1 MGLTGTDLSCT
12 QMGMA
17 RLSELVAATAGALN
31 LEERTVSMCARHL
44 REAGLIKQKGRGPSA
59 AQMGPTDASNLLL
72 GLMASD
78 ALQHAPENVRR
89 ARKSPSQEYPGQRHS
104 REEKPQFPFLL
115 AGDTLGDAL
124 DTMFDELGRHGMVLT
139 THVPPNLLT
148 SVVKGDLTFHVQRPG
163 HRCWFEIDDS
173 DELYEVSFSG
183 PGWQAGDSIL
193 SNHHGGMN
201 TETEVRLESL
211 GEIADALNLRTSR
224 RRIDHAAHR
233 RREAGRYHPRR

>member
-1 MGLTGTDLSCT
+1 MS
-12 QMGMA
+12 MA

-59 AQMGPTDASNLLL
+59 AQMGPADASNLLL

-89 ARKSPSQEYPGQRHS
+89 S
-104 REEKPQFPFLL
+104 REITFSSTLVNDTLEKEKPQFPFLL

-124 DTMFDELGRHGMVLT
+124 DTMFDELGRYGMVLT

-148 SVVKGDLTFHVQRPG
+148 SVVIGDLTFHVQRPG
-163 HRCWFEIDDS
+163 NTCWFEIDDS
-173 DELYEVSFSG
+173 DEMYEVSFTG
-183 PGWQAGDSIL
+183 PHWQVGDGVL
-193 SNHHGGMN
+193 SDRHGGMK
-201 TETEVRLESL
+201 TVTEVRLESL
-211 GEIADALNLRTSR
+211 GEIADSLNLRD
-224 RRIDHAAHR
+224 IE
-233 RREAGRYHPRR
+233 EAD

>member
-1 MGLTGTDLSCT
+1 MELTLSDLICT

-17 RLSELVAATAGALN
+17 RLSILVAATAGALN

-89 ARKSPSQEYPGQRHS
+89 AREITFSSTLVNEVRE
-104 REEKPQFPFLL
+104 EEKPQFPFLL

-124 DTMFDELGRHGMVLT
+124 DTMFDELGRYGMVLT

-148 SVVKGDLTFHVQRPG
+148 SIVKGDLTFHVQRPG

-183 PGWQAGDSIL
+183 PSWEAGDTIPSI
-193 SNHHGGMN
+193 HHGGMN
-201 TETEVRLESL
+201 TQTEVRLESL
-211 GEIADALNLRTSR
+211 GEIADALNLR
-224 RRIDHAAHR
+224 DV
-233 RREAGRYHPRR
+233 EEKD